1 MDYSSK
7 ALKDEP
13 VLDFETPAGILQVK
27 VDSETGDVPTQET
40 KKVITEYFI
49 DGNAPGQTAK
59 SDETDPLQ
67 SLTNDQPRV
76 LRTQVIT
83 GNPDLSPSTNQNF
96 GGEEG
101 TSGMD
106 ELLREDL

>member
-1 MDYSSK
+1 
-7 ALKDEP
+7 
-13 VLDFETPAGILQVK
+13 
-27 VDSETGDVPTQET
+27 
-40 KKVITEYFI
+40 
-49 DGNAPGQTAK
+49 
-59 SDETDPLQ
+59 
-67 SLTNDQPRV
+67 V